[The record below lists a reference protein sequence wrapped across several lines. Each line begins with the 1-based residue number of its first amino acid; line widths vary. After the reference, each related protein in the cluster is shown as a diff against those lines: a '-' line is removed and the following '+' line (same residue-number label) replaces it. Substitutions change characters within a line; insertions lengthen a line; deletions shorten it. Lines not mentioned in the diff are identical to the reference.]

1 MPYDVNPAREQQS
14 IIDFLQAE
22 YPHTAVIPDGL
33 LDDDNEAIT
42 YNDAGVVGFIV
53 LYFSNPKPSPGNRG
67 KSFAGVRLDQR
78 HATVDVVAVARSGTA
93 ARNFLNDIYD
103 RLLGF
108 QTDGGGRLT
117 DGTALWADSRQ
128 VAMDKDRPTRWAR
141 TVRFDFG
148 VNSKKVE

>member
-1 MPYDVNPAREQQS
+1 MPYDVNPSREQQS

-22 YPHTAVIPDGL
+22 YSHTAVIPDGL
-33 LDDDNEAIT
+33 LDDDDDKIT
-42 YNDAGVVGFIV
+42 YGTYGVNGFLV

-93 ARNFLNDIYD
+93 ARDFLNDVYNK
-103 RLLGF
+103 LLGF

-117 DGTALWADSRQ
+117 DGTALWGDSRQ

-141 TVRFDFG
+141 TVRFDFA
-148 VNSKKVE
+148 VNSRKVE